1 MSSGHPTSGPRH
13 LAGGASRRP
22 ARPDPRPAPKP
33 PAHRGAG
40 GRHLAR
46 RGAAP
51 ASARPA
57 AQVPT
62 GAPDADEVAPLA
74 RVKRSRIA
82 FALSATVAALP
93 VLVLDNLPATAAQDD
108 EVRTVAADDTS
119 SSTTEAPA
127 TSTTEDPTTTTI
139 VVEVADTA
147 GEPEETTTSEAEETT
162 TTGAE
167 DREPEPVAALAA
179 PAPEPA
185 PTTETTQA
193 PPSTPPSEGYAY
205 GDPDDP
211 ATWDRLAQCE
221 SGGNWSLNSGN
232 GYYGGLQFS
241 LATWQDVG
249 GSGYP
254 HESSREEQIHRG
266 QILQARYGWG
276 QWPHCSSKLGYR

>member
-13 LAGGASRRP
+13 LAGGAPRRS
-22 ARPDPRPAPKP
+22 ARPNPRPTPKAP
-33 PAHRGAG
+33 RGGAG
-40 GRHLAR
+40 ARHLAR
-46 RGAAP
+46 TGVAP
-51 ASARPA
+51 ARARQA
-57 AQVPT
+57 AEAE
-62 GAPDADEVAPLA
+62 APDGTEVAPLA

-93 VLVLDNLPATAAQDD
+93 VLVVDNLPATAAQDD
-108 EVRTVAADDTS
+108 EVRTVAAEDTS
-119 SSTTEAPA
+119 SSTTEAPSS
-127 TSTTEDPTTTTI
+127 TTTEDPTTTTV
-139 VVEVADTA
+139 VVEVADTVA
-147 GEPEETTTSEAEETT
+147 ETTTSEAAEETT
-162 TTGAE
+162 TTEAE
-167 DREPEPVAALAA
+167 EPASEPAATMAQ

-185 PTTETTQA
+185 PAPTTTTQT

-205 GDPDDP
+205 GDPEDP

-221 SGGNWSLNSGN
+221 SHGNWSLNSGN

-254 HESSREEQIHRG
+254 HENTREEQIHRG